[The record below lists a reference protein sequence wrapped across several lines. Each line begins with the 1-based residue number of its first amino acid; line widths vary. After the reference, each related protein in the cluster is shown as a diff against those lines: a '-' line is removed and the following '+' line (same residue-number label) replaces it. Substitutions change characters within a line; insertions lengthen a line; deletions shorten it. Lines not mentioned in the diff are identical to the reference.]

1 MENFLRPGKTHAL
14 GDVLSEAPRIMD
26 EEKSVIF
33 NGFQVPYID
42 AEELIGSYEEDE
54 FFGSSDRW

>member
-1 MENFLRPGKTHAL
+1 
-14 GDVLSEAPRIMD
+14 MD